1 MLQKEYEPVHKPINF
16 SLLAN
21 WALSDAVA
29 DAAAILPHGRRWHR
43 GSRHSASSF
52 FSNSSA
58 KRMPADDR

>member
-29 DAAAILPHGRRWHR
+29 NAPS
-43 GSRHSASSF
+43 SRPPVAQMIACFVFFQQQFSKTHASG
-52 FSNSSA
+52 
-58 KRMPADDR
+58 